1 MKSSAARTLRDQYE
15 REGYCIF
22 RNVIDEALLAETRAH
37 VAWLIRKY
45 PHKRPEDLSN
55 DLVMDDPFRFR
66 LVKDPRLLDI
76 AEQFIGPNIALFGS
90 HCLCK
95 PPGDGLKVL
104 WHQDG
109 SYWPLHP
116 MEMVSLWLA
125 VDDSVRENGCM
136 RVIPGT
142 HTRELS
148 KLEIHS
154 IFTGGMADSLVDEAR
169 AVDIEL
175 RAGDVSIHH
184 PNVIHGSNANTS
196 TRRRCGIV
204 IRYIPTTTRITSELV
219 DNLPHQAFL
228 LRGQA
233 VPGINTY
240 HPLPKYRVGVHLAF
254 QGCDNPL

>member
-1 MKSSAARTLRDQYE
+1 MKPSTPLSLHDQYE
-15 REGYCIF
+15 QNGYCII
-22 RNVIDEALLAETRAH
+22 RNVIDEALLNETREH

-66 LVKDPRLLDI
+66 LVKDPRLLAI
-76 AEQFIGPNIALFGS
+76 VEQFIGPNIALFGS

-95 PPGDGLKVL
+95 PPGDGQRVQ

-109 SYWPLHP
+109 SYWPLDP
-116 MEMVSLWLA
+116 MELVSLWLA

-142 HTRELS
+142 HKRELT
-148 KLEIHS
+148 KLEIHN
-154 IFTGGMADSLVDEAR
+154 IFTQGMADSLVDESR

-204 IRYIPTTTRITSELV
+204 IRYIPTTTRITSDTV
-219 DNLPHQAFL
+219 DNLPHKAFL
-228 LRGQA
+228 LRGRA

-240 HPLPKYRVGVHLAF
+240 HPLPKYRDGVHMPF
-254 QGCDNPL
+254 RGCEATL